1 VFFAADFAVIGLRAL
16 TFVTL
21 FFAVGT
27 WVFIA
32 LWEREL
38 VPSLA
43 ERARDVARAAAVA
56 ALIVTVIHYVMEP
69 ARMAGHLGA
78 TFDPSLEA
86 LLLQSSSGAA
96 NIARVVGLALLALSL
111 DRATKPNT
119 IAANVGAALAIAS
132 FAFGGHTAVHPL
144 RFLLAPLLLV
154 HLVAAT
160 FWFGALWPLYA
171 AAGEGPPERSGAL
184 IARFSRLATRIVPAV
199 LVCGLLMAVVFVRS
213 AGELVTGYGAMLIG
227 KTTGFGGL
235 MALATLNKW
244 RLAPGVAVGD
254 RGATRAFRRSVATE
268 WALIAVILVATA
280 VMTSLYAPE
289 HLEGAFGTGHGGH

>member
-38 VPSLA
+38 VASVA
-43 ERARDVARAAAVA
+43 ERARNVARGAAVA

-154 HLVAAT
+154 HLAAAA

-171 AAGEGPPERSGAL
+171 ATGEGPPERSGAL

-227 KTTGFGGL
+227 KTTGFGAL

-254 RGATRAFRRSVATE
+254 RGATRAFRRSVASE
-268 WALIAVILVATA
+268 WALIALILVATA